1 MVESGH
7 HREDSFLL
15 FRRQTYPAGEQFLQL
30 GRQLDHLLISE
41 ELRQGDA
48 ESPADGFQGINR
60 RLSIPLVYILDR

>member
-7 HREDSFLL
+7 HREDCFLL
-15 FRRQTYPAGEQFLQL
+15 FRCEIHPAIEQILQIRRKL
-30 GRQLDHLLISE
+30 HHVAFGK